1 MDTLSSK
8 LFQIRF
14 YKEFYYKFYARIDFM
29 DYSPALFYIHQKINI
44 KFYVSGIFCD
54 VFAIQSTYIRRR
66 SKECGLIMCGFI
78 K

>member
-1 MDTLSSK
+1 
-8 LFQIRF
+8 
-14 YKEFYYKFYARIDFM
+14 M

-78 K
+78 KW